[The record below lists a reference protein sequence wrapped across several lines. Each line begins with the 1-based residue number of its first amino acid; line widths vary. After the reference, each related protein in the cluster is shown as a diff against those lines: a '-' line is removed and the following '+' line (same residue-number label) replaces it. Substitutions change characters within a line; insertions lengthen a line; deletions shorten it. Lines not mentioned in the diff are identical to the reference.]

1 MDKLTT
7 NGIIDAGIDWLTLTA
22 SPEKTGFDDCISI
35 WQFLLNSA
43 ENEGHSR
50 NVSNFNG
57 YLGEHCGQ
65 YFYGGRETDMMF
77 MASGAAGMTAF
88 ELVKEV
94 EFHGNVSQ
102 LHVQTTIDRA
112 AANAATYA
120 QLAEIERKLWRA
132 GKTHKCRKMVC
143 HESPEGSDSVQFGS
157 NRSSS
162 RLLVYNAAAKHPER
176 YSGEAQRYE
185 ARFDGRTSPQPFA
198 SLRSA
203 KSATSCCKQIVVG
216 KCERVGLKQRW
227 HKDIP
232 PIEPM
237 SGTVKTDD
245 DSKMAWLLEQV
256 RATAVRLTLL
266 GRGDEVAFALGCEEF
281 IVREEVK
288 RELGGKGKLRKLYPN
303 GIR

>member
-1 MDKLTT
+1 MDKLTS
-7 NGIIDAGIDWLTLTA
+7 NGILDAGIDWLTLTA
-22 SPEKTGFDDCISI
+22 TPEKKGFDDCISI

-50 NVSNFNG
+50 NVSNLNG
-57 YLGEHCGQ
+57 YLGEHCGA

-77 MASGAAGMTAF
+77 IASGAAGTDAF
-88 ELVKEV
+88 NLVKEV

-112 AANAATYA
+112 AAKAATYA
-120 QLAEIERKLWRA
+120 ELAEKERKLWRV
-132 GKTHKCRKMVC
+132 GKTNNCRKMVC

-162 RLLVYNAAAKHPER
+162 RLIVYNAAAKHPER

-198 SLRSA
+198 SLRAAQSL
-203 KSATSCCKQIVVG
+203 TSCCKQIVVG

-227 HKDIP
+227 HKGIP

-237 SGTVKTDD
+237 SSTVKTNDQRRLQ
-245 DSKMAWLLEQV
+245 WLRKSV
-256 RATAVRLTLL
+256 RQCVVELALK
-266 GRGDEVAFALGCEEF
+266 GFDEEVAFALGCEEF
-281 IVREEVK
+281 VVREEVK
-288 RELGGKGKLRKLYPN
+288 RELVGQGKLRKLYPN
-303 GIR
+303 GLR